1 MEISPGFAK
10 LALNFPTLDEM
21 QIRPR
26 RQVVNIKRTYSGR
39 QIMDKEIIAAVM
51 AASSDLNLMTL
62 DRIEAC
68 TKGHGSLNMA
78 VLGIA
83 NVVAEE
89 LQRGADIAVKFAD
102 SIEIPIDHVLSRA
115 IAAAKEAGADAANAA
130 LLSATTLLMAGSNAQ
145 AGVPAGSRKL
155 GGMARI
161 LAGADRCGVAALPS
175 IKRGNKVSGFAAV
188 EAIYRAL
195 AEGKLTRIQGSR
207 MPRGLGPV
215 FGHGALGEEIVI
227 PELAANAAKVGTTA
241 MLNAMSG
248 AGIDP
253 DPLSAALLGSA
264 AALEIVH
271 PDAWIPNEEGEF
283 HRGAAY
289 PVGKAAS
296 EAAGLPKK
304 LHVYGTDE
312 EYDTARLVGDVGLI
326 LKDVGG
332 DSLIGMVALQDILN
346 IFKEAPF
353 MLTQAARS
361 NAHHSEDAILALKT
375 LQWCKFDFDRAV
387 EIFSRRGEHSMD
399 PETTMVCVNT
409 VARKAEQ
416 VRRGPITRMM
426 IAASEPIRTKA
437 LYDRAE
443 RAGRELAAGTPL
455 ASVVEG
461 LDRDRQAVVERRTS
475 QMMSNAMG
483 KEISIRMV
491 KAYSR
496 NTKDKLSRWWG
507 LDGDADMEV
516 GIDGKT
522 VLLERVISE
531 VAVKVAETDDPELR
545 ELLFIAGRPLRELL
559 LGGNIILNVTIPT
572 AIAVM
577 RGMGSAK
584 ELAQVAEKAA
594 YITAGIP
601 GARQKAAEVA
611 RLAERIVRMLD
622 STNS

>member
-1 MEISPGFAK
+1 
-10 LALNFPTLDEM
+10 
-21 QIRPR
+21 
-26 RQVVNIKRTYSGR
+26 
-39 QIMDKEIIAAVM
+39 
-51 AASSDLNLMTL
+51 
-62 DRIEAC
+62 
-68 TKGHGSLNMA
+68 MA
-78 VLGIA
+78 VVGIT

-89 LQRGADIAVKFAD
+89 LQRGADIAVKFSD
-102 SIEIPIDHVLSRA
+102 SVEIPVDHVLSRA
-115 IAAAKEAGADAANAA
+115 IAAAREAGADPANAA
-130 LLSATTLLMAGSNAQ
+130 LLSAAVLLMAGSNSQ

-188 EAIYRAL
+188 QAIYQAL

-227 PELAANAAKVGTTA
+227 PELASNAAKVGTIA
-241 MLNAMSG
+241 MLKAMSG

-271 PDAWIPNEEGEF
+271 PDAWIPSEDGEF

-296 EAAGLPKK
+296 EAAGLPTR
-304 LHVYGTDE
+304 LHVYGTNE

-332 DSLIGMVALQDILN
+332 VSLIGMVALHDILN
-346 IFKEAPF
+346 IFNEAPF

-361 NAHHSEDAILALKT
+361 NAHHSEDAMLALKI

-387 EIFSRRGEHSMD
+387 DIFSRRGEHSMD
-399 PETTMVCVNT
+399 PETTMVSVNT
-409 VARKAEQ
+409 IARKAEQ
-416 VRRGPITRMM
+416 VRRGPITKMM
-426 IAASEPIRTKA
+426 IKASEPVRTKA
-437 LYDRAE
+437 LYDRAR
-443 RAGRELAAGTPL
+443 RASRELAAGATL

-461 LDRDRQAVVERRTS
+461 LDRDRQALVERRS
-475 QMMSNAMG
+475 SEMMSKAMG
-483 KEISIRMV
+483 KSISIRMA

-496 NTKDKLSRWWG
+496 NTKGKLSRWWG
-507 LDGDADMEV
+507 LDGDADVEV
-516 GIDGKT
+516 SIDGKA
-522 VLLERVISE
+522 VLLERVVSE
-531 VAVKVAETDDPELR
+531 VPIKVAETDDAELR
-545 ELLFIAGRPLRELL
+545 SLLFIAGRILRELL
-559 LGGNIILNVTIPT
+559 LGGNMILNITVPT
-572 AIAVM
+572 AVAVV
-577 RGMGSAK
+577 MGLGTAK
-584 ELAQVAEKAA
+584 ELAEAAEKAA

-601 GARQKAAEVA
+601 GARQKAIEVS
-611 RLAERIVRMLD
+611 RLAERIAHIIEPDDYLGKPSSAQAKRQE
-622 STNS
+622 